1 MTPDEPIKP
10 KADSTSLSEQDEEP
24 GEDFW
29 IAWFNDDGEAKIEP
43 DPAPVETSDD
53 IPF

>member
-1 MTPDEPIKP
+1 MTPDEPTKP
-10 KADSTSLSEQDEEP
+10 KADSTSLSEQDP

-43 DPAPVETSDD
+43 DPAPVETSDN